1 MSMVPARF
9 LHVYVRTYNTQLC
22 MCVELGHNYSTVLM
36 VLSQVVSVDVSA
48 VELKTYSELVQMGA
62 LAKTTALQL
71 PQ

>member
-1 MSMVPARF
+1 
-9 LHVYVRTYNTQLC
+9 